1 MTTNTEIVP
10 AKESKPM
17 AMDNGVYSL
26 NSASEQLTYAQYL
39 INNQLVSNTFTK
51 PSQLLIAIQ
60 LCKDLQLPNSA
71 LANFY
76 VVGGKPAIYGDV
88 LIGLVMGSGVIEGK
102 KVTFF
107 DESGD
112 EVKRPKKGQKIFGCE
127 VEYKRRG
134 FENYVGAFYT
144 LDDKEKSKTT
154 NPTWNKYET
163 DMLWRRADVRAIK
176 MVAPDTL
183 KGIEVVEYL
192 EDITDP
198 TIKEKAKIA
207 TQVFSDPAA

>member
-1 MTTNTEIVP
+1 MTTEVTTV
-10 AKESKPM
+10 KENKPM
-17 AMDNGVYSL
+17 EMDNGVYSL
-26 NSASEQLTYAQYL
+26 NSAHEQLTYAKYL
-39 INNQLVSNTFTK
+39 IDNQLVSNTFTK

-76 VVGGKPAIYGDV
+76 VIGGKPAIYGDV

-102 KVTFF
+102 KVSYF
-107 DESGD
+107 DEAG
-112 EVKRPKKGQKIFGCE
+112 ETIKRPKKGQVIFGCE

-134 FENYVGAFYT
+134 FDEYVGAFYT
-144 LDDKEKSKTT
+144 MDDKASSKTT
-154 NPTWNKYET
+154 NPTWIKYGV

-176 MVAPDTL
+176 MIAPDTL
-183 KGIEVVEYL
+183 KGIEVAEYL

-207 TQVFSDPAA
+207 THVFSDQVA